1 MKIKSA
7 ISVNTQMK
15 ESETAIF
22 VTQRK
27 IQRSAPIK
35 PQQSLKP
42 KPTPEKALDLLNS
55 MKAEG

>member
-42 KPTPEKALDLLNS
+42 KPNSEKGPNS
-55 MKAEG
+55 LQF